1 MINTNL
7 TIQMGQMQELKESMN
22 FLDRMRAIIGEED
35 YQNRAKN
42 LMAFLPDP
50 KTYTTEV
57 TRSKE
62 LMAENKKEPWEEE
75 DAVVELDDNNSLVS
89 GAAVLPEAIDI
100 IVKFPEEDE

>member
-1 MINTNL
+1 
-7 TIQMGQMQELKESMN
+7 MGQMQGLKESMN
-22 FLDRMRAIIGEED
+22 SLDRMRAIIGEED

-50 KTYTTEV
+50 KTYTTKV
-57 TRSKE
+57 TSSEE
-62 LMAENKKEPWEEE
+62 LMAENKKEPCEKE

-100 IVKFPEEDE
+100 IVKFPEKDE